1 MLLLYGEAEMSRK
14 ALIEISLVEESD
26 ERTNDE
32 IAKEIL
38 KELTDSATVIPWCGK
53 VNKVVVVET

>member
-1 MLLLYGEAEMSRK
+1 LYGEAEMSRK

-26 ERTNDE
+26 ERKNDE

-38 KELTDSATVIPWCGK
+38 KELTDSAAVIPRCSQVK
-53 VNKVVVVET
+53 KVVVVET

>member
-1 MLLLYGEAEMSRK
+1 MIRK
-14 ALIEISLVEESD
+14 ALIEILLVEEAG

-32 IAKEIL
+32 IGKEIL
-38 KELTDSATVIPWCGK
+38 KELTDSPTVIPWCGK

>member
-14 ALIEISLVEESD
+14 VLIEISLVEEAD
-26 ERTNDE
+26 EMANDE

-38 KELTDSATVIPWCGK
+38 KELTDSAIVIPWCRK
-53 VNKVVVVET
+53 VNKVVVVKT

>member
-1 MLLLYGEAEMSRK
+1 MSKK

-26 ERTNDE
+26 EKTNDE

-38 KELTDSATVIPWCGK
+38 KELTESAAVIPWCRQ
-53 VNKVVVVET
+53 VNKVVVVDA

>member
-1 MLLLYGEAEMSRK
+1 MYGDAGMSRK

-26 ERTNDE
+26 ERTKDE

-38 KELTDSATVIPWCGK
+38 KELNDSAAVIPWCGK
-53 VNKVVVVET
+53 VNKVVVVDA